1 MMQTVFM
8 ICFYDK
14 SHVCPVQS
22 CSARCSKDKSEYV
35 ALSISECLQFL
46 IRTTVL
52 RISFKN
58 QACNRLNSIFVLWS
72 VFKNLLAYIKM
83 AYFKIAV
90 GLSF

>member
-1 MMQTVFM
+1 M
-8 ICFYDK
+8 
-14 SHVCPVQS
+14 CPVQS
-22 CSARCSKDKSEYV
+22 CSTRYSKEKSEYV

-58 QACNRLNSIFVLWS
+58 QACNLLNSIFLVSLTLVVCFS
-72 VFKNLLAYIKM
+72 VKM